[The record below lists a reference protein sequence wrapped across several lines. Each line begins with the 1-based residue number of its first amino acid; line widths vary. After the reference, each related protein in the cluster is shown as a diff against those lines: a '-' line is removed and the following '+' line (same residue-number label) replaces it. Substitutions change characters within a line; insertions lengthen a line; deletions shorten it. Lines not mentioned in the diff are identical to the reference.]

1 MTEPETPVPAAQPV
15 VLPANQPPDRFYR
28 GGSRIAAFR
37 GDAPVV
43 GNVPEDWVGSTTTMF
58 GETDL
63 GLTRLPDGDLL
74 RDAVRRDPVA
84 WLGADHVAAF
94 ADDTGLL
101 VKLLDAGQRLPVHA
115 HPDVPFA
122 GEHLSLSHGKTEA
135 WVFLEPATVHLA
147 FEREVGE
154 DELARWVA
162 EQDTDA
168 MLGAMHS
175 LPVRAGDAVLVPAG
189 MPHAI
194 GEGALLVELQEPT
207 DLSILMEWKGFELDG
222 AVAGHLGL
230 GFDVALRAVDRRAW
244 PAADVQALRGARAGD
259 LGDLLPDAADFF
271 RVERTRG
278 SGGGGGRLRR
288 PRGRERRR
296 TADHRRRRRSTCRR
310 VRPCCSR
317 TPPVRPRLDG
327 DAEALWCR
335 PPAPPLT

>member
-1 MTEPETPVPAAQPV
+1 VTEHLPEGRPV

-28 GGSRIAAFR
+28 GGRQIAAFR
-37 GDAPVV
+37 GDPPVA

-58 GETDL
+58 GQPEL
-63 GLTRLPDGDLL
+63 GLTRLPDGSLL
-74 RDAVRRDPVA
+74 RDAVRSDPVA
-84 WLGADHVAAF
+84 WLGADHVEAF
-94 ADDTGLL
+94 GDDTGLL

-122 GEHLSLSHGKTEA
+122 GEHLSLTHGKTEA

-147 FEREVGE
+147 FEREVGA
-154 DELARWVA
+154 DELAVWVR

-168 MLGAMHS
+168 MLGAMHA

-207 DLSILMEWKGFELDG
+207 DLSILMEWKGFDLDG
-222 AVAGHLGL
+222 AADGHLGL
-230 GFDVALRAVDRRAW
+230 GFDLALRAVDRRAW
-244 PAADVQALRGARAGD
+244 PVADVEALRGARAGD

-278 SGGGGGRLRR
+278 TVSAEAGFGVLVVVSGSGRLTGDATVLDVVA
-288 PRGRERRR
+288 GR
-296 TADHRRRRRSTCRR
+296 TVLLPHAAG
-310 VRPCCSR
+310 PL
-317 TPPVRPRLDG
+317 RLEG

-335 PPAPPLT
+335 PPAPA